1 MRSLEAPEVRNVY
14 SNRPT
19 RSQKCA
25 SEISPSSAMH
35 GERSADFQ
43 SAVSQVFNL
52 LKPRQGC
59 RPDFES
65 CMRIGRSA
73 DYKSAIQQIEN
84 LRYVCGKPETLQMRP
99 RKAPAGRN
107 D

>member
-1 MRSLEAPEVRNVY
+1 
-14 SNRPT
+14 
-19 RSQKCA
+19 
-25 SEISPSSAMH
+25 MH

-107 D
+107 DHYDASPRPFQRFNASTLQRLNDLTI